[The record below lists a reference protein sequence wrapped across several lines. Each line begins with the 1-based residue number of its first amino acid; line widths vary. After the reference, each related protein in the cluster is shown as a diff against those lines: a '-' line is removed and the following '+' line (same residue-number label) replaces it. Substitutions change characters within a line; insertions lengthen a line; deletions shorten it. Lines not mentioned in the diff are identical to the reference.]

1 MPARTGVALA
11 LAAALAAAPTPAAD
25 DATATALRAI
35 TRVTREGKGN
45 EDAGPAW
52 KALVARGGPAL
63 LPTLEAFED
72 GNPAAANWLRTAV
85 DAIADAERAAGRK
98 LPADKLEAFATNPK
112 FAAAARRQAY
122 ELLVAQAPDAKTR
135 LLPTFLNDASPELRR
150 DAIAHELER
159 LEAGGKTAP
168 RADLDKL
175 FAATRDKDQVEL
187 LAKKVKEVGG
197 TVSTTAHLGFITAVQ
212 LVGPFDGPE
221 SKGFGVAYPPETAA
235 AATGTFAGKDAAKL
249 AWVPAATADRD
260 GRFDLNKLL
269 GKHKNAVAYAL
280 ATVTAEK
287 DTPCEVRVTSPTSVK
302 IFLNQ
307 KELFGRDEYHHGAP
321 FDGHTGRGT
330 LRKGENVIVV
340 KVCQNNQSETWAQKW
355 EFQVRVCDAT
365 GGPLAGVAQLAPGGK
380 PVPLGTI
387 TEPPANTEE
396 KK

>member
-1 MPARTGVALA
+1 MPARSGVALA

-45 EDAGPAW
+45 EDAAPAW

-63 LPTLEAFED
+63 LPTLEAFDD
-72 GNPAAANWLRTAV
+72 GNPAAANWLRTAA

-98 LPADKLEAFATNPK
+98 LPADALEAFATNPK

-122 ELLVAQAPDAKTR
+122 ELLVSQVPAAREK
-135 LLPTFLNDASPELRR
+135 LLPAFLDDKSPELRR
-150 DAIAHELER
+150 DAIAFELER
-159 LEAGGKTAP
+159 LERGGKAAP
-168 RADLDKL
+168 RADLEKL

-187 LAKKVKEVGG
+187 LGKKVKEAGG
-197 TVSTTAHLGFITAVQ
+197 AASTTAHFGFVTAVQ

-235 AATGTFAGKDAAKL
+235 AATGAFAGKDGAKL
-249 AWVPAATADRD
+249 KWVPAATADRD
-260 GRFDLNKLL
+260 GRFDLNTLL
-269 GKHKNAVAYAL
+269 GKHKDAVAYAL
-280 ATVTAEK
+280 AVVVAEK
-287 DTPCEVRVTSPTSVK
+287 ETPCEVRVTSPTSVK

-330 LRKGENVIVV
+330 LRKGENVVVV
-340 KVCQNNQSETWAQKW
+340 KVCQNNQTQTWAQKW
-355 EFQVRVCDAT
+355 EFQARVCDAT
-365 GGPLAGVAQLAPGGK
+365 GGPLAGVTQLAPDGK
-380 PVPLGTI
+380 ALPLGFLA
-387 TEPPANTEE
+387 EAPAEE

>member
-11 LAAALAAAPTPAAD
+11 LLAALAAAPTPAAD

-72 GNPAAANWLRTAV
+72 GNPAAANWLRTAA
-85 DAIADAERAAGRK
+85 DAIADAERAAGRP

-122 ELLVAQAPDAKTR
+122 ELLVSQVPGAKAR
-135 LLPTFLNDASPELRR
+135 LLPTFLNDRSPELRR

-159 LEAGGKTAP
+159 LERDGKAAP
-168 RADLDKL
+168 RADLEKL

-187 LAKKVKEVGG
+187 LAKKVKESGG
-197 TVSTTAHLGFITAVQ
+197 TASTAAHFGFVTAVQ

-221 SKGFGVAYPPETAA
+221 SKGFGVAYPPETAT
-235 AATGTFAGKDAAKL
+235 AATGAYAGKDDAKL
-249 AWVPAATADRD
+249 KWVPAATADRD
-260 GRFDLNKLL
+260 GRFDLNNLL

-280 ATVTAEK
+280 ATVAAEK
-287 DTPCEVRVTSPTSVK
+287 ETPCEVRVTSPTSVK

-307 KELFGRDEYHHGAP
+307 TELFGRDEYHHGAP

-365 GGPLAGVAQLAPGGK
+365 GGPLAGVAQLAADGK
-380 PVPLGTI
+380 ALPLGFLA
-387 TEPPANTEE
+387 EPPAED